1 MHDWFQRAIF
11 RENVYELSSSTVK
24 DGVTLTLDDCI
35 FYMKI
40 TFLNGELV
48 EQIYM
53 QQVERFVIQG
63 KQDMLIEE
71 T

>member
-24 DGVTLTLDDCI
+24 DGVTLTLNDCI

-40 TFLNGELV
+40 TFLNGEIV

-63 KQDMLIEE
+63 KQDML
-71 T
+71 TY

>member
-11 RENVYELSSSTVK
+11 RENVYEVSSSTVK
-24 DGVTLTLDDCI
+24 DGVTLTLNDCI

-40 TFLNGELV
+40 TFLNGEIV

-63 KQDMLIEE
+63 KQDML
-71 T
+71 TY

>member
-11 RENVYELSSSTVK
+11 RENVYEVSSSTVK

-63 KQDMLIEE
+63 KQDML
-71 T
+71 TY

>member
-1 MHDWFQRAIF
+1 MFSRKRKVLHGLKHQGSMHDWFQRAIF
-11 RENVYELSSSTVK
+11 RENVYEVSSSTVK

-53 QQVERFVIQG
+53 Q
-63 KQDMLIEE
+63 
-71 T
+71 

>member
-11 RENVYELSSSTVK
+11 RENVYEVSSSTVK

-63 KQDMLIEE
+63 KQDMH
-71 T
+71 TY

>member
-11 RENVYELSSSTVK
+11 RENVYEVSSSTVK

-40 TFLNGELV
+40 TFLNGEIV

-63 KQDMLIEE
+63 KQDML
-71 T
+71 TY